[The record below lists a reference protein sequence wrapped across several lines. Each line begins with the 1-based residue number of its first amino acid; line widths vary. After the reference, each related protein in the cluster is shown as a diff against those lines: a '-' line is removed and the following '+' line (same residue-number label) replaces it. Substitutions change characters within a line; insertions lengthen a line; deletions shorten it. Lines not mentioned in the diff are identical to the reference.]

1 MLTANEVEKLD
12 EIHRKLL
19 RGQAKS
25 FGRKAMEDTPTILLS
40 TGRYF
45 DFTKPGTLTVEE
57 VAHAL
62 SKICRFTGHCREFYS
77 VAQHSV
83 VVSYLVPKHL
93 RKQALFHD
101 AAESVVGDMASPLKR
116 LIPEYKALEKRCE
129 AAIFSGFDLPAEL
142 DLAVK
147 HADRVALRTEQRD
160 LMNKAGGLW
169 SSLSGIDPADFRI
182 HPMSPAAAEI
192 MFLDTYRD
200 IERGT
205 APQ

>member
-1 MLTANEVEKLD
+1 
-12 EIHRKLL
+12 
-19 RGQAKS
+19 
-25 FGRKAMEDTPTILLS
+25 MEGTPTILLS

-45 DFTKPGTLTVEE
+45 DFTNPCTLTVEE

-62 SKICRFTGHCREFYS
+62 SKICRFTGHCRQFYS

-83 VVSYLVPKHL
+83 VVSRLVPKHL

-101 AAESVVGDMASPLKR
+101 AVETVVGDMVSPLKR

-129 AAIFSGFDLPAEL
+129 AAILAGFGLPATL
-142 DLAVK
+142 DPAVK

-160 LMNKAGGLW
+160 LMNKIGGLW
-169 SSLSGIDPADFRI
+169 TSLEGIEPDAAHIFPLA
-182 HPMSPAAAEI
+182 PAAAEM

-200 IERGT
+200 IERSLD
-205 APQ
+205 AA

>member
-1 MLTANEVEKLD
+1 
-12 EIHRKLL
+12 
-19 RGQAKS
+19 
-25 FGRKAMEDTPTILLS
+25 MEGTPTILLS

-45 DFTKPGTLTVEE
+45 DFTAPGALTVEE

-83 VVSYLVPKHL
+83 VVSRLVPKHL

-101 AAESVVGDMASPLKR
+101 AVETVVGDMVSPLKR
-116 LIPEYKALEKRCE
+116 MIPEYKTLEKRCE
-129 AAIFSGFDLPAEL
+129 AAILAGFDLPAAL
-142 DLAVK
+142 DPAVK

-169 SSLSGIDPADFRI
+169 TSLDGIEPADFRI
-182 HPMSPAAAEI
+182 FPLSPTAAEI
-192 MFLDTYRD
+192 MFLDAYRD
-200 IERGT
+200 LMR
-205 APQ
+205 APVLPLNA